1 MIIEINKDIDRY
13 KESVALGLTAKQL
26 VFSIMSVLGGGGIV
40 LTLYGYIG
48 LTASVY
54 VAIPVVAPIALEG
67 FYNFNGM
74 GFLEV
79 MGKKMKM
86 MFANRPL
93 TYLSEE
99 SEESIRKWQ
108 ADEAVKVA
116 RKTKKVKKASRGKGK
131 SSRKNPNHADVEQ
144 TTVDDAA
151 ESEA

>member
-99 SEESIRKWQ
+99 SEESIRRWQ

-116 RKTKKVKKASRGKGK
+116 RKTKKVKKASGGKGK
-131 SSRKNPNHADVEQ
+131 FSRKNPNYADVEQ

-151 ESEA
+151 ESEE